1 MQIIARVIKTAV
13 LISTFVFASYLG
25 LANAASINVAV
36 LGLANES
43 PLYIG
48 MEKGYLAQAGIQ
60 VKTHM
65 FISGAEAMAPLA
77 ANQIQVMA
85 NGGVGPGL
93 FNGVARGMPIKIV
106 AGSARILPG
115 YDSDVLLVRT
125 DLKDVIKKVSDFKG
139 RKFGINH
146 PASALLYQVGKVL
159 ESQGLNIKKD
169 VQMVT
174 IPFPQMIVA
183 FKNKAIEVAL
193 AADPFGFLNVK
204 NGTAVLFAKQVSD
217 FVKDPYHDIGVVIY
231 NSDWARKDPQLA
243 KNFMVAWLKGAREFT
258 AALKGGPNRGEV
270 MNILLKHG
278 RIKSR
283 EILEKMV
290 VAYTDPNGFVDI
302 RSIEDQANWYN
313 AQGLVPTKP
322 DINKVVDLSYS
333 EYAVKK
339 LGRYKE

>member
-1 MQIIARVIKTAV
+1 MQIIAEVIKTAV

-36 LGLANES
+36 LGLANET

-48 MEKGYLAQAGIQ
+48 LEKGYLAQAGIQ

-65 FISGAEAMAPLA
+65 FVSGATAMAPLA
-77 ANQIQVMA
+77 VNQIQLMA
-85 NGGVGPGL
+85 NGGVSPGL

-106 AGSARILPG
+106 ATSARILPG
-115 YDSDVLLVRT
+115 HDSDVLLVRT
-125 DLKDVIKKVSDFKG
+125 DLKDVIKRVSDFKG

-146 PASALLYQVGKVL
+146 PASPLLYQVGKVL
-159 ESQGLNIKKD
+159 ESKGLSLKD

-193 AADPFGFLNVK
+193 AADPFGFINIK
-204 NGTAVLFAKQVSD
+204 QGTAVQFPKQVSD
-217 FVKDPYHDIGVVIY
+217 FITDPYHDIGVVIY
-231 NSDWARKDPQLA
+231 NGEWASKEPQLA
-243 KNFMVAWLKGAREFT
+243 KNFMVAWVKGAREFI

-270 MNILLKHG
+270 TDILLKHG

-302 RSIEDQANWYN
+302 RSIEDQANWYH
-313 AQGLVPTKP
+313 AQGFVPTKP